1 MVPAAGPQE
10 AAPQKHHD
18 ISIYFVIIEIVDV
31 IFIVVLS
38 YCDPTTT
45 HWINQN
51 TINRISS
58 EHYQQNG

>member
-1 MVPAAGPQE
+1 MKQVYNFSKQTKIKRQHMVPAAGPQE

-45 HWINQN
+45 H
-51 TINRISS
+51 
-58 EHYQQNG
+58 